1 MSAENTAPIAANRK
15 GPPPA
20 TVSAS
25 RRLVAL
31 IIFAICGPVLYGA
44 DTWQAALARMPL
56 HTEARELNRTNC
68 VEILLGAF
76 QSNEVVKA
84 FVFMPGAT
92 DELYLFRRARA
103 VLTAS
108 NPSLH
113 DAVAALTNQT
123 FIHATFRTPFLLL
136 HTNEDPIEPDN
147 TIQDQSTA
155 GKLRRRIRMGRLNC
169 NDWDWD
175 CLQPVLKHSL
185 KIGLRPWRYSS
196 NSWHFYRHSFAAWD
210 VDGLQALE
218 LATLAGKSKFIL
230 RRKEAYFEVDPRVLA
245 APKFDAT
252 LH

>member
-1 MSAENTAPIAANRK
+1 MSQILAALNLKAR
-15 GPPPA
+15 PR
-20 TVSAS
+20 SAAS
-25 RRLVAL
+25 GLRRLFTL
-31 IIFAICGPVLYGA
+31 IVFTICGPVLYGA
-44 DTWQAALARMPL
+44 DTWQAALAQMPL
-56 HTEARELNRTNC
+56 RTEARELNRTNC

-84 FVFMPGAT
+84 LVFMPGAT

-108 NPSLH
+108 NANLH
-113 DAVAALTNQT
+113 DAVASLTNQS

-136 HTNEDPIEPDN
+136 HTGEDPIEPDD
-147 TIQDQSTA
+147 TIQDQRTA
-155 GKLRRRIRMGRLNC
+155 EKLRQRIRIGRLNC

-175 CLQPVLKHSL
+175 RLQPVLKHSL

-218 LATLAGKSKFIL
+218 LASLAGKSRFIL
-230 RRKEAYFEVDPRVLA
+230 RRKEACFEVDPRVLA